1 MCQQFYR
8 VARDT
13 PRRGKFPPA
22 VERIIVRRGRYLI
35 FEQLRRTFGRDPNV
49 EIIWDR
55 RRGERDT
62 LTQEQIEERRS
73 RPPVEW
79 ERQDYLFTSGGRRAP
94 GAKDKDPQAN

>member
-1 MCQQFYR
+1 VLR
-8 VARDT
+8 PGTASWII
-13 PRRGKFPPA
+13 PPA

-35 FEQLRRTFGRDPNV
+35 FEQLRRTFGTDPNV

-62 LTQEQIEERRS
+62 LTPEQIEERRS

-79 ERQDYLFTSGGRRAP
+79 ERQDYLFTSGSRRAAGP
-94 GAKDKDPQAN
+94 KKNEPQAN